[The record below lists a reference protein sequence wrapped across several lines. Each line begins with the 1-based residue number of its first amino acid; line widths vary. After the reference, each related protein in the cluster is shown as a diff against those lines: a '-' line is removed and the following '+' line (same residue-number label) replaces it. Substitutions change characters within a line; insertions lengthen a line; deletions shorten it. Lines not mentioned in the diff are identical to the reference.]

1 MIGYVLLV
9 AIAIIMSMIVF
20 QFIRTYVPKDIVD
33 CPDGVS
39 VFIQEIKYDCDA
51 DTLDI
56 TIKNNG
62 RFSIAGYFIH
72 ATTEEGQELATFDL
86 SDTTVID
93 SS

>member
-39 VFIQEIKYDCDA
+39 VFIQETEYDCDD
-51 DTLDI
+51 DTLKV

-62 RFSIAGYFIH
+62 RFNIA
-72 ATTEEGQELATFDL
+72 
-86 SDTTVID
+86 
-93 SS
+93 